1 MSMLKIKKGDTV
13 KVIAGKDKDKEGKV
27 IAVNQKTGKVIVEGV
42 NMLTKHTK
50 PSAQNQEGGIVR
62 QEGPIDISNVMYV
75 DKVVINMGVGEA
87 KDNAKLL
94 DAAIADME
102 KITGQ
107 KAVVCKAKKSVA
119 NFKIREGMPIGC
131 KVTLRGEKMY
141 EFVDRL
147 VNLALPRVR
156 DFRGVN
162 PNAFDGRGN
171 YALGI
176 KEQLIFPEIEYDK
189 VDKVRG
195 MDIIFV
201 TTAKT
206 DEEARE
212 LLTQFNMPFTK

>member
-1 MSMLKIKKGDTV
+1 MSRLKDQYQNEIVYAMIKKFGYKNIMEV
-13 KVIAGKDKDKEGKV
+13 PK
-27 IAVNQKTGKVIVEGV
+27 
-42 NMLTKHTK
+42 L
-50 PSAQNQEGGIVR
+50 
-62 QEGPIDISNVMYV
+62 

-94 DAAIADME
+94 ESAIADME
-102 KITGQ
+102 KIAGQ
-107 KAVVCKAKKSVA
+107 KAVVTRAKNSVA

-147 VNLALPRVR
+147 INLALPRVR

-189 VDKVRG
+189 IDKVRG
-195 MDIIFV
+195 MDVIFV

-212 LLTQFNMPFTK
+212 LLTQFNMPFAK

>member
-1 MSMLKIKKGDTV
+1 MSSRLKEQYAIEIVPEMTKKFGY
-13 KVIAGKDKDKEGKV
+13 K
-27 IAVNQKTGKVIVEGV
+27 
-42 NMLTKHTK
+42 
-50 PSAQNQEGGIVR
+50 
-62 QEGPIDISNVMYV
+62 NVMQV
-75 DKVVINMGVGEA
+75 PKLDKVVVNMGVGEA
-87 KDNAKLL
+87 KENAKLL
-94 DAAIADME
+94 ESAMNDLAI
-102 KITGQ
+102 ITGQ
-107 KAVVCKAKKSVA
+107 KPVQTIAKNSVA

-131 KVTLRGEKMY
+131 KVTLRGDRMY

-176 KEQLIFPEIEYDK
+176 REQLIFPEIEYDK

-201 TTAKT
+201 TTAET

-212 LLTQFNMPFTK
+212 LLRLFNMPFAK

>member
-1 MSMLKIKKGDTV
+1 MTRLKETYQKEIVKGMT
-13 KVIAGKDKDKEGKV
+13 DKFGYKNVMQVPKL
-27 IAVNQKTGKVIVEGV
+27 AKIVV
-42 NMLTKHTK
+42 NM
-50 PSAQNQEGGIVR
+50 GI
-62 QEGPIDISNVMYV
+62 
-75 DKVVINMGVGEA
+75 GEA
-87 KDNAKLL
+87 KENSKVL
-94 DAAIADME
+94 DAAVAE
-102 KITGQ
+102 LETITGQ
-107 KAVVCKAKKSVA
+107 KAVTTKAKNSIA
-119 NFKIREGMPIGC
+119 NFKLREGMPIGC
-131 KVTLRGEKMY
+131 KVTLRGDKMY
-141 EFVDRL
+141 EFLDRL

-201 TTAKT
+201 TTAET

-212 LLTQFNMPFTK
+212 LLTQFGMPFKK

>member
-1 MSMLKIKKGDTV
+1 MSRLKETYQNEIVDAMIKKFGYKNIMEV
-13 KVIAGKDKDKEGKV
+13 PKLDK
-27 IAVNQKTGKVIVEGV
+27 I
-42 NMLTKHTK
+42 
-50 PSAQNQEGGIVR
+50 
-62 QEGPIDISNVMYV
+62 
-75 DKVVINMGVGEA
+75 VINMGVGEA
-87 KDNAKLL
+87 KENAKILESAMKDL
-94 DAAIADME
+94 EIIA
-102 KITGQ
+102 GQ
-107 KAVVCKAKKSVA
+107 KPITTKAKNSIA
-119 NFKIREGMPIGC
+119 NFKIREGMPIGS

-141 EFVDRL
+141 EFLDRL

-201 TTAKT
+201 TTANT

-212 LLTQFNMPFTK
+212 LLTQFNMPFAK

>member
-1 MSMLKIKKGDTV
+1 MSRLKEQYQNEIVDAMIKKFGYKNIMEV
-13 KVIAGKDKDKEGKV
+13 PK
-27 IAVNQKTGKVIVEGV
+27 
-42 NMLTKHTK
+42 L
-50 PSAQNQEGGIVR
+50 
-62 QEGPIDISNVMYV
+62 

-141 EFVDRL
+141 EFVDPL